1 MANVKNCKKIKR
13 TDRVIDW
20 LLIFLYNIR
29 HGKDHRFNP
38 TEVNY
43 RANIDAMRQ
52 LGVTHILSATAC
64 GSLKV
69 SLYGHANKYKAY
81 SYYFTTLICYSNCLN
96 VHISIKGGITTR
108 AFRHSGFIYRSYHK
122 KSINIT

>member
-1 MANVKNCKKIKR
+1 MEYPVYCLQGNNDNDLIYIYIHYLIKR

-69 SLYGHANKYKAY
+69 SLYGHANKYKA
-81 SYYFTTLICYSNCLN
+81 CLSCF
-96 VHISIKGGITTR
+96 VI
-108 AFRHSGFIYRSYHK
+108 FILLS
-122 KSINIT
+122 